1 MGSRTSRQGPI
12 AGRIAAIE
20 RHHGPGDPRLPE
32 LRAQLAGTRAAE
44 DLADWAA
51 RAAATLPPLVAD
63 EVAAVATMAD
73 WIERKLA
80 DAPPLSEAQ
89 LADLRAKLRPP
100 DEAA

>member
-44 DLADWAA
+44 DLASWAA
-51 RAAATLPPLVAD
+51 RAAATLPPLLAD
-63 EVAAVATMAD
+63 EVAAVATIAAKID
-73 WIERKLA
+73 ARLA
-80 DAPPLSEAQ
+80 AAG
-89 LADLRAKLRPP
+89 PP